1 MDLSAIGIETN
12 FSYLD
17 WCIVIGYLLVIVAI
31 GVYIK
36 RYISSVTDFIVAG
49 RGLKTFLAIATMI
62 GTELGLVTVMYSSQ
76 KGFTG
81 GFAAFHIA
89 LAAAIVTA
97 VVGLSGFIVV
107 PLRRMG
113 VMTIPEFYDKR
124 FGHGVRILGGIIL
137 AFSGILNMGLFLKA
151 GAIFVM
157 GITNIGITNISSD
170 MQLALGTELKIIMT
184 VLLGCV
190 LLYTALGGMVSVVVL
205 DYIQFVVLSFS
216 LLITTVLAI
225 RFLDWQNIV
234 DVVSEYKGPAG
245 FNPFHPPP
253 EGFGTLYV
261 VWMFFLGLVSCAIWQ
276 TAVIRAC
283 AAESI
288 SVVKKLYIWSSIG
301 FLIRFL
307 LPYFFGICAFVFIVQ
322 SEPLRSI
329 FLPEGTEASSD
340 IILMAMP
347 VFLSQ
352 ILPAGLIGIVSA
364 GMLAAF
370 MSTHDSYLLCWS
382 SVLTQDVVAPWFKN
396 GLSSKV
402 RLLLTRIFIVV
413 IGIFILIWGLWY
425 DLGQDL
431 WDYMAISGA
440 IYFTGAIA
448 LLVFGIYWKRASKA
462 GAYGALVCGF
472 LALIGLAPVQK
483 VLGFMLNPIKLH
495 YGITKEIPVAELTE
509 KMVLVKEVLEGDQM
523 ALIYEN
529 IGSEIIGLITIG
541 LALSFM
547 VVGSLIFPDRSR
559 SQQLF
564 RVQGVRIYE
573 FLD

>member
-1 MDLSAIGIETN
+1 MDLNNIGIGTN
-12 FSYLD
+12 FGPLD
-17 WCIVIGYLLVIVAI
+17 WCIVVGYLVAVVAF

-36 RYISSVTDFIVAG
+36 RYITNVTDFIVAG

-62 GTELGLVTVMYSSQ
+62 GTELGLVTVMYSAQ

-89 LAAAIVTA
+89 LAAAIVTL
-97 VVGLSGFIVV
+97 VVGLTGFIVV
-107 PLRRMG
+107 PLRRLK
-113 VMTIPEFYDKR
+113 VMTIPEFYEKR
-124 FGHGVRILGGIIL
+124 FGRGVRILGGIIL
-137 AFSGILNMGLFLKA
+137 ALSGILNMGLFLKA

-157 GITNIGITNISSD
+157 GITNIGVGDLSPD
-170 MQLALGTELKIIMT
+170 MQLALGTGLKVIMT

-205 DYIQFVVLSFS
+205 DYVQFVVLSFS
-216 LLITTVLAI
+216 LLAASLLSI
-225 RFLDWQNIV
+225 RHLGWQNIV
-234 DVVSEYKGPAG
+234 GTVSELKGAAG

-261 VWMFFLGLVSCAIWQ
+261 VWMFFLGLVSCAVWQ

-283 AAESI
+283 AAESVK
-288 SVVKKLYIWSSIG
+288 VVKKLYVWSSIG

-307 LPYFFGICAFVFIVQ
+307 IPYFFGISAFVFIAQ
-322 SEPLRSI
+322 NESLRNI
-329 FLPEGTEASSD
+329 FLSKNPETSSD
-340 IILMAMP
+340 IALMAMP
-347 VFLSQ
+347 AFLGH
-352 ILPAGLIGIVSA
+352 ILPVGLVGIVTA

-382 SVLTQDVVAPWFKN
+382 SVLTQDVVAPWFKR

-402 RLLLTRIFIVV
+402 RLLLTRVFILV

-440 IYFTGAIA
+440 IYFAGAIA
-448 LLVFGIYWKRASKA
+448 LLVFGLYWKRASRA

-472 LALIGLAPVQK
+472 FALIGLAPVQK
-483 VLGFMLNPIKLH
+483 ALGFVLNPIKLR
-495 YGITKEIPVAELTE
+495 YEMTKEIPVDKLTE
-509 KMVLVKEVLEGDQM
+509 KMALVKDVLPGDQM
-523 ALIYEN
+523 ALIYDN

-541 LALSFM
+541 LALLAM
-547 VVGSLIFPDRSR
+547 IVGSLAFPSR
-559 SQQLF
+559 GKSA
-564 RVQGVRIYE
+564 E
-573 FLD
+573 HEE

>member
-1 MDLSAIGIETN
+1 MDLSALGIETN

-17 WCIVIGYLLVIVAI
+17 WCIVIGYLLVIVAV
-31 GVYIK
+31 GVYIR
-36 RYISSVTDFIVAG
+36 RYISNVTDFIVAG
-49 RGLKTFLAIATMI
+49 RGLKTFLAVATMI

-97 VVGLSGFIVV
+97 VVGLTGFIVV

-113 VMTIPEFYDKR
+113 VMTIPEFYEKR
-124 FGHGVRILGGIIL
+124 FGHGVRILGGTIL

-157 GITNIGITNISSD
+157 GITNIGVTNITPD
-170 MQLALGTELKIIMT
+170 MKLALGTELKIIMT

-216 LLITTVLAI
+216 LLVTTFLAI
-225 RFLDWQNIV
+225 RYLGWYNII
-234 DVVSEYKGPAG
+234 DIVSEHKGPAG

-288 SVVKKLYIWSSIG
+288 QVVKKLYIWSSVG

-307 LPYFFGICAFVFIVQ
+307 LPYFFGICAFVFIIQ
-322 SEPLRSI
+322 REPLRGI
-329 FLPEGTEASSD
+329 FLPEGTKASSD
-340 IILMAMP
+340 ILLMAMP
-347 VFLSQ
+347 VLLSQ
-352 ILPAGLIGIVSA
+352 ILPVGLIGIVSA

-382 SVLTQDVVAPWFKN
+382 SVLTQDVVSPWFKN
-396 GLSSKV
+396 GLSSKA
-402 RLLLTRIFIVV
+402 RLLLTRIFIVA

-448 LLVFGIYWKRASKA
+448 LLVFGIYWRRASKI
-462 GAYGALVCGF
+462 GAYLALICGF
-472 LALIGLAPVQK
+472 GALIGLKPVQAPLSPLIFRFSSFLSSFRIGYI
-483 VLGFMLNPIKLH
+483 LGIK
-495 YGITKEIPVAELTE
+495 P
-509 KMVLVKEVLEGDQM
+509 VKELSSAIV
-523 ALIYEN
+523 
-529 IGSEIIGLITIG
+529 GLTVIACAIT
-541 LALSFM
+541 SM

-559 SQQLF
+559 PSGQK
-564 RVQGVRIYE
+564 E
-573 FLD
+573 